1 MIYSRYPIVEI
12 NQSYPCFRPIRSL
25 FLSPVEMLSYRT
37 KGTAT
42 LFRNSPPQ
50 ADRFDRSDFK
60 DSNETSFLPNF
71 QTQIVKSFHWLG
83 RQNRNPIIIKIHQTP
98 SILGFQALDRD
109 ICIAISTTSRLKSI
123 ESRPPLHRLIPNEAL
138 FFRAAFFRL
147 GCVNAKDSTTMLPP
161 PPPPTFHRS
170 YRISSREQ
178 GGQLSLTRPTTNTR
192 GLDNEPCPCPVPR
205 TFLTDLCVKI
215 GGRLTLRNVEIAR
228 KETGERNEVETNYRG
243 DETTGAFASD
253 SRYGV

>member
-1 MIYSRYPIVEI
+1 MTTLPSWFACLLHGSRIDNLPTAFFFLKKKLSASSVFKDVRSWILKFRQEIQSFAPLFQVVVNKLDCNLEDGFLLFCNISSIYVILLDIQFWNLNFASSLIYSRYPIVEI

-83 RQNRNPIIIKIHQTP
+83 RQNRNPIIIRATTWIPSLRSRHLHRDIDDKPIKIH
-98 SILGFQALDRD
+98 
-109 ICIAISTTSRLKSI
+109 
-123 ESRPPLHRLIPNEAL
+123 
-138 FFRAAFFRL
+138 
-147 GCVNAKDSTTMLPP
+147 
-161 PPPPTFHRS
+161 
-170 YRISSREQ
+170 RI
-178 GGQLSLTRPTTNTR
+178 
-192 GLDNEPCPCPVPR
+192 
-205 TFLTDLCVKI
+205 
-215 GGRLTLRNVEIAR
+215 
-228 KETGERNEVETNYRG
+228 
-243 DETTGAFASD
+243 
-253 SRYGV
+253 